1 MQNNDYS
8 WRYRNNGILAVPFLT
23 WENLKIQMMKRPCQ
37 PVILAAPFL
46 TWKNLKIQVTKI

>member
-8 WRYRNNGILAVPFLT
+8 WHYRNNDILAVPFLT
-23 WENLKIQMMKRPCQ
+23 WENSKIQMMKRPCQ